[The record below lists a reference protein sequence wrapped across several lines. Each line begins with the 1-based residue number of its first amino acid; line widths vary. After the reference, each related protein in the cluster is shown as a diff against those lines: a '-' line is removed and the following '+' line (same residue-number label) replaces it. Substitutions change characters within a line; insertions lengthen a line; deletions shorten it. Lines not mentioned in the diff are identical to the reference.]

1 MNTKLSRSIALCAGL
16 LTLLVSCGSPKR
28 YAYLQDVELTK
39 QYSATYD
46 NQIIVRSGD
55 RLNISVSSSYPE
67 LARPFTPLGFDSSVP
82 GLSQLGVANIPGAT
96 SGTSAEETR
105 GYGYLV
111 SSSGE
116 INFPVLGKLKIAGLT
131 KEQVTQLIEQRI
143 LEGKYIPDPRVAV
156 EYANFRIFLLGAALG
171 GNPGDGGRSGS
182 SNYYQQGQSSSFG
195 RIPGVNGGVLQ
206 VYDKDRLNI
215 LEAISL
221 INDMPMNANIEK
233 VNVIRLIKGQYV
245 TFRMNLKS
253 VDIFQ
258 SPGFYLQQND
268 ILYVEHRYRRDE
280 FEGIQR
286 VMQVSGYIFSSI
298 ASVVAIVALI
308 KK

>member
-1 MNTKLSRSIALCAGL
+1 MNIKLSQSIALCLGFVFM
-16 LTLLVSCGSPKR
+16 LVSCGSPKR
-28 YAYLQDVELTK
+28 YAYLQDVELAK

-46 NQIIVRSGD
+46 NQIIVRPGD

-67 LARPFTPLGFDSSVP
+67 LARPFTPQGFDTSVP
-82 GLSQLGVANIPGAT
+82 GLSTST
-96 SGTSAEETR
+96 SGVTNTNMDDVR

-111 SSSGE
+111 SSTGE
-116 INFPVLGKLKIAGLT
+116 INFPVLGQLKVAGLT
-131 KEQVTQLIEQRI
+131 KEQVVRLIEQRI
-143 LEGKYIPDPRVAV
+143 LDSKYIPDPRIAV

-171 GNPGDGGRSGS
+171 SNPGGGGASGGGS
-182 SNYYQQGQSSSFG
+182 QQGQYSSFG
-195 RIPGVNGGVLQ
+195 RIPGVNGGILQ

-215 LEAISL
+215 LEALSL
-221 INDMPMNANIEK
+221 LNDMPQNANIEK
-233 VNVIRLIKGQYV
+233 VNIIRRINGQYV

-253 VDIFQ
+253 ADIFQ
-258 SPGFYLQQND
+258 SPGFYLQQDD
-268 ILYVEHRYRRDE
+268 IIYVEHRYRRDE

-286 VMQVSGYIFSSI
+286 IMQVSGYVFSSI

>member
-1 MNTKLSRSIALCAGL
+1 MNLFRHIALGL
-16 LTLLVSCGSPKR
+16 GLVFLFASCGSPKR
-28 YAYLQDVELTK
+28 YAYLQDVELAK

-46 NQIIVRSGD
+46 NQIIVRPGD

-67 LARPFTPLGFDSSVP
+67 LVRPFTAQGFDNS
-82 GLSQLGVANIPGAT
+82 IPGISKT
-96 SGTSAEETR
+96 STTNVSSLSSEEAR
-105 GYGYLV
+105 SYGYLV
-111 SSSGE
+111 SSAGE
-116 INFPVLGKLKIAGLT
+116 INFPILGKLKIAGLT
-131 KEQVTQLIEQRI
+131 KEQVVQLIEQRI
-143 LEGKYIPDPRVAV
+143 LEAKYMPDPRVTI

-171 GNPGDGGRSGS
+171 SNPGDGGRSG
-182 SNYYQQGQSSSFG
+182 NYNNQSSSFG

-215 LEAISL
+215 LEALSL
-221 INDMPMNANIEK
+221 INDMPMNADIEK
-233 VNVIRLIKGQYV
+233 VNVIRRIKGQYV

-258 SPGFYLQQND
+258 SPGFYLQQED

>member
-1 MNTKLSRSIALCAGL
+1 MNLFRHIALGL
-16 LTLLVSCGSPKR
+16 GLILLFASCGSPKR
-28 YAYLQDVELTK
+28 YAYLQDVELAK

-46 NQIIVRSGD
+46 NQIIVRPGD

-67 LARPFTPLGFDSSVP
+67 LVRPFTAQGFDNS
-82 GLSQLGVANIPGAT
+82 IPGISKT
-96 SGTSAEETR
+96 STTNVSSLSSEEAR
-105 GYGYLV
+105 SYGYLV
-111 SSSGE
+111 SSAGE
-116 INFPVLGKLKIAGLT
+116 INFPILGKLKIAGLT
-131 KEQVTQLIEQRI
+131 KEQVVQLIEQRI
-143 LEGKYIPDPRVAV
+143 LEAKYMPDPRVTI

-171 GNPGDGGRSGS
+171 SNPGDGGRSV
-182 SNYYQQGQSSSFG
+182 NYNNQSSSFG

-215 LEAISL
+215 LEALSL
-221 INDMPMNANIEK
+221 INDMPINADIEK

-268 ILYVEHRYRRDE
+268 ILYVEHRYRREE

>member
-1 MNTKLSRSIALCAGL
+1 MNMNLFRHIALGL
-16 LTLLVSCGSPKR
+16 GLIFLFASCGSPKR
-28 YAYLQDVELTK
+28 YAYLQDVELAK

-46 NQIIVRSGD
+46 NQIIVRPGD

-67 LARPFTPLGFDSSVP
+67 LVRPFTGQGFDSSIP
-82 GLSQLGVANIPGAT
+82 GLGAT
-96 SGTSAEETR
+96 NVAGATTSISNNYNLNDVR
-105 GYGYLV
+105 QYGYLV
-111 SSSGE
+111 SAAGE
-116 INFPVLGKLKIAGLT
+116 INFPVLGKLKVSGLN
-131 KEQVTQLIEQRI
+131 KEQVAQLIEQRI
-143 LEGKYIPDPRVAV
+143 VETKYMPDPRVIV

-171 GNPGDGGRSGS
+171 SNPGDGGRSGS
-182 SNYYQQGQSSSFG
+182 NYYQQDQYSSFG

-215 LEAISL
+215 LEALSL
-221 INDMPMNANIEK
+221 INDMPMNADIEK

>member
-1 MNTKLSRSIALCAGL
+1 MTIKLSQSIALCLGL
-16 LTLLVSCGSPKR
+16 VFVLVSCGSPKR
-28 YAYLQDVELTK
+28 YAYLQDVELAK
-39 QYSATYD
+39 QYSTTYD
-46 NQIIVRSGD
+46 NQIIVRPGD

-67 LARPFTPLGFDSSVP
+67 LARPFTPQGFDTSVP
-82 GLSQLGVANIPGAT
+82 GLTTST
-96 SGTSAEETR
+96 SGAASTNMDEVR

-111 SSSGE
+111 SSTGE
-116 INFPVLGKLKIAGLT
+116 INFPVLGQLKVAGLT
-131 KEQVTQLIEQRI
+131 KEQVVRLIEQRI
-143 LEGKYIPDPRVAV
+143 LESKYIPDPRIAV

-171 GNPGDGGRSGS
+171 TNPGGGGASGGS
-182 SNYYQQGQSSSFG
+182 SQQAQLSSFG
-195 RIPGVNGGVLQ
+195 RIPGVNGGILQ

-215 LEAISL
+215 LEALSL
-221 INDMPMNANIEK
+221 LNDMPQNANIEK
-233 VNVIRLIKGQYV
+233 VNIIRRINGQYV

-258 SPGFYLQQND
+258 SPGFYLQQDD
-268 ILYVEHRYRRDE
+268 IIYVEHRYRRDE

>member
-28 YAYLQDVELTK
+28 YAYLQDVELAK

-67 LARPFTPLGFDSSVP
+67 LARPFTPQGFDSSVP
-82 GLSQLGVANIPGAT
+82 GLSQLGVANMPGTT
-96 SGTSAEETR
+96 SGTGTEETR

-171 GNPGDGGRSGS
+171 NNS
-182 SNYYQQGQSSSFG
+182 SNSTRGGVYNSQGHSTSFG
-195 RIPGVNGGVLQ
+195 RIPGVNGGILE
-206 VYDKDRLNI
+206 VYDKDRINI
-215 LEAISL
+215 LEALSL

-233 VNVIRLIKGQYV
+233 VNVIRHIKGQYV

-258 SPGFYLQQND
+258 SPGFYLQQDD

-280 FEGIQR
+280 FEGIER
-286 VMQVSGYIFSSI
+286 IMQVSGYIFSSI

>member
-1 MNTKLSRSIALCAGL
+1 MNINLSHKIALGL
-16 LTLLVSCGSPKR
+16 GLILFLASCGSPKR
-28 YAYLQDVELTK
+28 YAYLQDVELAK

-46 NQIIVRSGD
+46 NQIIVRPGD

-67 LARPFTPLGFDSSVP
+67 LVRPFTAQGFDNS
-82 GLSQLGVANIPGAT
+82 IPGISKT
-96 SGTSAEETR
+96 STTNVSSLSSEEAR
-105 GYGYLV
+105 SYGYLV
-111 SSSGE
+111 SSAGE
-116 INFPVLGKLKIAGLT
+116 INFPILGKLKIAGLT
-131 KEQVTQLIEQRI
+131 KEQVVQLIEQRI
-143 LEGKYIPDPRVAV
+143 LEAKYMPDPRVTI

-171 GNPGDGGRSGS
+171 SNPGDGGRSGS
-182 SNYYQQGQSSSFG
+182 YNNQSSSFG

-215 LEAISL
+215 LEALSL
-221 INDMPMNANIEK
+221 INDMPMNADIEK
-233 VNVIRLIKGQYV
+233 VNVIRRIKGQYV

-258 SPGFYLQQND
+258 SPGFYLQQED